1 MSRIKGLISG
11 FDIGNTLFKS
21 EEANALRKTL
31 SQVFKDEHL
40 NLL

>member
-21 EEANALRKTL
+21 EKANALRKTL
-31 SQVFKDEHL
+31 SKMFT
-40 NLL
+40 

>member
-21 EEANALRKTL
+21 EEANALIKIL
-31 SQVFKDEHL
+31 SQMFKEKYL